1 MFYLR
6 CSLVQMPEVYPALD
20 NDDKDHPELVEGF

>member
-1 MFYLR
+1 MFYLG
-6 CSLVQMPEVYPALD
+6 CSLVQMPGGYHALD